1 MTKPLDKILLHYDPA
16 FAKATADHLRALWI
30 QLEPKSM
37 DAIKVDLRDQQE
49 TLGIPVPVLRSIGK
63 EISRAARKAPDD
75 FVPLVQLLWKDY
87 GREGRGVAVVPLG
100 AMALANPTKIVPLL
114 KKLCRTCITWED
126 ADRLAMD
133 ALEPIVRKNPEEWL
147 GAVEPWLEDD
157 NKWVRRAGVTVL
169 GRLPLKRPEYAE
181 RCLALIAR
189 VIPDPEVDVK
199 KAASFAIRLVAKGAV
214 RPVHD
219 FLARKVP
226 AKDPAA
232 TWVLCDSVRSM
243 AKAQLPQFLDLLP
256 KYEAWGTDPSLSASQ
271 RRSVESAIKTLR
283 QAQG

>member
-100 AMALANPTKIVPLL
+100 AMALANPVKIVPLL

-243 AKAQLPQFLDLLP
+243 AKAHLPQFLDLLP
-256 KYEAWGTDPSLSASQ
+256 KYEAWSTDPSLSASQ